1 MERLSMRRRDLLGLP
16 LPLAGGRGGLVMR
29 SKWNLRPMTL
39 VVYYQLVTRVGLG
52 MLITTIISMFS
63 SSV

>member
-16 LPLAGGRGGLVMR
+16 LPLAGGRGGLVMKSR
-29 SKWNLRPMTL
+29 WNLRPMTL
-39 VVYYQLVTRVGLG
+39 VVYYRLVTRVGLG

-63 SSV
+63 SSA